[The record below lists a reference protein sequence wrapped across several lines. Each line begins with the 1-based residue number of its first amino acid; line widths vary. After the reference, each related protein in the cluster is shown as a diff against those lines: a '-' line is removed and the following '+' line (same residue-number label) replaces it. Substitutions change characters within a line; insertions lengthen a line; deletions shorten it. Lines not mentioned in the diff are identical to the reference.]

1 MKNLLLILLI
11 IIPAISFCQN
21 EYKITTES
29 AIRQEYSG
37 SEAVV
42 TAFVT
47 ITNIGNPDNWY
58 ENFSGFVLQSKN
70 TREVYKLVD
79 ARSILKDEIMPG
91 GVISASL
98 SFLVPKSADSIYLRY
113 PLRYGGK
120 ETFLFR
126 SYYLSKN
133 DNGSETY
140 VGESGIVLT
149 TGQKPDNKEGDKN
162 SSNPDNK
169 EGNNNS
175 SNPDSKEGSNNP
187 SNPDN
192 NSGNTR
198 STPKNEPSYFY
209 SHFTGGMGLMKTNSG
224 NKNHLFW
231 QVRYTMKPVL
241 HSFKKKKLRLV
252 LDFDIGITSI
262 HYSVSDK
269 SDRYLD
275 FYGIDKN
282 KWEATND
289 SGNVNPINNWNIYG
303 GVGVVYDKNPKV
315 APYISLKFG
324 WNWVN
329 NSYVRIYPKLYGP
342 NNYISRGQ
350 DLDGPGIKI
359 DAGIYLFDI
368 ICFSYNFYSFK
379 ATSGNSI
386 LNAAY
391 TGHFINF
398 SFAGAS
404 F

>member
-1 MKNLLLILLI
+1 MKNILLILLI
-11 IIPAISFCQN
+11 LIPAVSFCQN

-47 ITNIGNPDNWY
+47 ITNIGSQDNWY

-70 TREVYKLVD
+70 TKEVYKLID
-79 ARSILKDEIMPG
+79 ARNILNDEIMPS

-98 SFLVPKSADSIYLRY
+98 SFLVPKSADSLYLKY

-133 DNGSETY
+133 DNESETY
-140 VGESGIVLT
+140 VGENGIILT
-149 TGQKPDNKEGDKN
+149 TGLKPDNKQGDN
-162 SSNPDNK
+162 DIYNPDNNS
-169 EGNNNS
+169 GNNNS
-175 SNPDSKEGSNNP
+175 SNPD
-187 SNPDN
+187 N
-192 NSGNTR
+192 NSGKTH

-224 NKNHLFW
+224 NKSNLFW
-231 QVRYTMKPVL
+231 QVMYTMKPVL
-241 HSFKKKKLRLV
+241 HSFKKQCLRLV
-252 LDFDIGITSI
+252 LDFDIGITAI
-262 HYSVSDK
+262 HYSVGDK

-282 KWEATND
+282 KWTAKND

-303 GVGVVYDKNPKV
+303 GVGVVYDKNPKA
-315 APYISLKFG
+315 APYISIKFG
-324 WNWVN
+324 WNFVN
-329 NSYVRIYPKLYGP
+329 NSYVRIYPNLYGT

-359 DAGIYLFDI
+359 DAGIYLFNT

-379 ATSGNSI
+379 ATSGNSV